1 MSTVTEKNTQKKFAK
16 NIAKLLKNHKIA
28 SSGTGNPFWTVDLD
42 ELTQFDCSIA
52 LSKQENV
59 YLIPNMK
66 GVKDDTGNEMPAFHI
81 NLGSHF
87 DAIQTYEEQI
97 GETITVNVAVRS
109 VNPSITQEDLDRV
122 QANVTARDGAA
133 AGARAIASYT
143 RAKASGEQTIVL
155 VNYKSE

>member
-1 MSTVTEKNTQKKFAK
+1 MSTETKKNTQKKFAK

-28 SSGTGNPFWTVDLD
+28 SSGTGNPFWTVNLD
-42 ELTQFDCSIA
+42 ELTKFDCTIA
-52 LSKQENV
+52 MSKNENV
-59 YLIPNMK
+59 YLIPNMT
-66 GVKDDTGNEMPAFHI
+66 GVNDEDGNEMPAFHI

-87 DAIQTYEEQI
+87 DAIQTYEEQV

-122 QANVTARDGAA
+122 SAQYGPQ
-133 AGARAIASYT
+133 AIASYT

-155 VNYKSE
+155 VNYQSE

>member
-1 MSTVTEKNTQKKFAK
+1 MDTVTKKQNKKFIN
-16 NIAKLLKNHKIA
+16 NIKSLLSNHKIA
-28 SSGTGNPFWTVDLD
+28 SSGTGNPFWTVNLD
-42 ELTQFDCSIA
+42 ELTEFECTLA
-52 LSKQENV
+52 MSKNENV
-59 YLIPNMK
+59 YLIPNMS
-66 GVKDDTGNEMPAFHI
+66 GVNDDAGNEMPAFHI

-87 DAIQTYEEQI
+87 DAIQTYEDQI

-122 QANVTARDGAA
+122 SAQYGAS
-133 AGARAIASYT
+133 AIASYT